1 MEQDFGLHTT
11 GERRS
16 LKTPGLRWFQFQSI
30 LSPVGRWSY
39 SRRPFLIIERTFGAP
54 QRKRVFMLQLVLR
67 VGSTRACAR
76 VLHRRNETG

>member
-39 SRRPFLIIERTFGAP
+39 SRRPFFIIERAFSAL
-54 QRKRVFMLQLVLR
+54 QRKRVFHAA
-67 VGSTRACAR
+67 VGFCGSDVPARMRARLASR
-76 VLHRRNETG
+76 E

>member
-11 GERRS
+11 SDRRS

-39 SRRPFLIIERTFGAP
+39 SRRPFFIIERAFSAL
-54 QRKRVFMLQLVLR
+54 QRKRVFMLQLGFAGR
-67 VGSTRACAR
+67 TYPRMRARLAPR
-76 VLHRRNETG
+76 E